1 MIHSCRQGILVE
13 VAYPATTIDTYRC
26 WISDKREG
34 SPTRHQILAYATGN
48 TIDEAIEKANA
59 LIQENHNP

>member
-1 MIHSCRQGILVE
+1 MIHSCKQGILVE

-34 SPTRHQILAYATGN
+34 SSTRHQILAYATGN
-48 TIDEAIEKANA
+48 SIDEAIVKAYA
-59 LIQENHNP
+59 LIRENRNL